1 MIGVDVQINA
11 RQLQRF
17 LEELTVRELPFAMSM
32 AMNRAAQDSLDYVRR
47 EVPRRFTVRSPGV
60 LRGFRV
66 QPSHKRQWPRLQ
78 VALGTVDEFW
88 VLQQFGGTK
97 KPQSGRNL
105 AIPTRLTRRTKT
117 GKIAKA
123 QRPRALIAA
132 GKARVADGAIR
143 KARANKRDRRT
154 MLFLLRRQARIKPR
168 LALDRLV
175 HDSFPRFFPRNFGRA
190 FAHAKRTSRER
201 ALRVKERG

>member
-1 MIGVDVQINA
+1 MIGLDVKINT

-32 AMNRAAQDSLDYVRR
+32 AMNRAARDSLDYVRR
-47 EVPRRFTVRSPGV
+47 EVPKRFTIRSAGV

-66 QPSHKRQWPRLQ
+66 QPSHKSQWPRLQ
-78 VALGTVDEFW
+78 VALGTVDSFW
-88 VLQQFGGTK
+88 VLQQFGGVK
-97 KPQSGRNL
+97 KPKSGRHL
-105 AIPTRLTRRTKT
+105 AIPTRLTRRTKS
-117 GKIAKA
+117 GKISKA

-132 GKARVADGAIR
+132 GKARVAEGSVR
-143 KARANKRDRRT
+143 KARTTKRDRRT

-168 LALDRLV
+168 LQLDQLV

-190 FAHAKRTSRER
+190 FEHAKKTSRER
-201 ALRVKERG
+201 ALRVKERA